1 MRNRLKEEVEDSEKF
16 IREPIER
23 FKVHA
28 QKAAAY
34 KRFGRKLNIT
44 EAKGEEDDETVVT
57 VRARMDGYDAFIE
70 AVFLDDLGAD
80 VGQYIV
86 YPGSDMKF
94 DLSNILMALE
104 VDDFNDYTYICD
116 VIEDDEINEAT
127 DRLMDALSEYDCCIK
142 KAGEGDNL
150 KRLTEIKQA
159 DELVESREDGSLKDL
174 IRLGKAAS
182 KYEKKPNEKTRMK
195 YIAALESYELKFG
208 LHTKD
213 KRILEKLKS
222 GANIEFGKDIGE
234 SVEYEYSH
242 KKFVVCSV
250 ICLIITAVCLAALF
264 IVYAVR
270 SRQGIMAFQGFTILF
285 ELLGGPMFGYFLYAV
300 VGRPMIKRNFE
311 KQGKEIKEKYDTD
324 PKESKLN
331 KVLAKYIMPAILG
344 AMGAFLI
351 LGGVGMFES
360 VLTENSVIGY
370 SILGERT
377 EFALSQTKV
386 YQPLGQTGKWGNFEK
401 YHAPTYLFIDENG
414 NTYWFGSVKIKKKQK
429 EVERIF
435 SQNGIVPT
443 VVRTADEIEEKSE
456 N

>member
-1 MRNRLKEEVEDSEKF
+1 MRDRSKDKIEETDEFD
-16 IREPIER
+16 REPIER

-34 KRFGRKLNIT
+34 KRFGRKLKIT
-44 EAKGEEDDETVVT
+44 ETQGEEEDETVVT
-57 VRARMDGYDAFIE
+57 VRAQMDGYDAFIE
-70 AVFLDDLGAD
+70 VVFLDGLGAD

-86 YPGSDMKF
+86 YPNSDMKF
-94 DLSNILMALE
+94 NLSNILMALE
-104 VDDFNDYTYICD
+104 VDDFNDYRYICD

-127 DRLMDALSEYDCCIK
+127 DRLMDVLSEYDYFIK

-159 DELVESREDGSLKDL
+159 DEFVESREDGSLKDL

-182 KYEKKPNEKTRMK
+182 KYEKKPNGKTRMK
-195 YIAALESYELKFG
+195 YIAALEKHEREFG

-222 GANIEFGKDIGE
+222 GEDIEFEKDIGE
-234 SVEYEYSH
+234 SVEDEYSH
-242 KKFVVCSV
+242 RKFVVCFV
-250 ICLIITAVCLAALF
+250 ICLIMSAVCLAALF

-270 SRQGIMAFQGFTILF
+270 SRQGIMAFQGFTIMF
-285 ELLGGPMFGYFLYAV
+285 ELLGGPAFGYFLHAA
-300 VGRPMIKRNFE
+300 VGRPIIKRSFE

-324 PKESKLN
+324 PKESKFN
-331 KVLAKYIMPAILG
+331 KVLAKYIVPAILG

-351 LGGVGMFES
+351 LGGIGMHES

-414 NTYWFGSVKIKKKQK
+414 NTYWFGSVKL
-429 EVERIF
+429 
-435 SQNGIVPT
+435 S
-443 VVRTADEIEEKSE
+443 
-456 N
+456 